1 MKDSAGFISNYCL
14 WSLLRS
20 VHWRLYNDVNKFNSR
35 IIKRSCIPS
44 ATICYRNWM
53 QFLQKDLS
61 KKKTHLNLTRSLNN
75 LPERERDR
83 PWHKKDSRRAWNI
96 GNDSQ
101 KLGIY
106 STKLQRSLL
115 GSGKSLYFP
124 QKSNRTRK
132 TLTSFPIGTLLPNA
146 VRSPIL
152 KVGKKMFQKIW
163 HVVFPSRSY
172 KSNCQTILYKA
183 IIRTLT
189 TLAINVLIDK

>member
-1 MKDSAGFISNYCL
+1 MQKAYIIMQKAHYSCESQCRFHKQLLLMEPAKECTLIEDYIMMWTSLIQGSSKDHAY
-14 WSLLRS
+14 
-20 VHWRLYNDVNKFNSR
+20 HQPLYVTEIECSFCK
-35 IIKRSCIPS
+35 K
-44 ATICYRNWM
+44 T
-53 QFLQKDLS
+53 LV

-75 LPERERDR
+75 LPERERDG

-101 KLGIY
+101 RLGIY

-152 KVGKKMFQKIW
+152 KVGEKMFQKIW

-172 KSNCQTILYKA
+172 KSNILSNHS
-183 IIRTLT
+183 L
-189 TLAINVLIDK
+189 